1 MADTFSIDR
10 AELTESRSVSPIE
23 ANSNGET
30 RGKTS
35 ELSRRP
41 SSSLFPRTF
50 LSWFLALVAA
60 LSFSPPSCL
69 FYFLFYSRRVC
80 YPAQGIVRI
89 PNSYLNAVRSNFF
102 FFFFRFKTFVLSGSI
117 DQTRLCAF
125 RATNLDKSR
134 RNVRANWTCND
145 NLKISIVLISW
156 KDIMDR
162 QGNLNWSGGMKTTL
176 EIEKKIFLFNIWMYS
191 LSFVNYQ

>member
-1 MADTFSIDR
+1 MYGRKKKKNGGVSYRSIDR

-30 RGKTS
+30 RGETS

-69 FYFLFYSRRVC
+69 FYFRVVSS
-80 YPAQGIVRI
+80 PG
-89 PNSYLNAVRSNFF
+89 NSMNSKQLSQCRAIEFFPPFF
-102 FFFFRFKTFVLSGSI
+102 FLSFQRTFVFFRSI
-117 DQTRLCAF
+117 NQTRLCAF
-125 RATNLDKSR
+125 AACANLDQSR
-134 RNVRANWTCND
+134 RNVTELWQFENCPRANRSKGNVIMIMIQWWKFDETFS
-145 NLKISIVLISW
+145 LELI
-156 KDIMDR
+156 D
-162 QGNLNWSGGMKTTL
+162 L
-176 EIEKKIFLFNIWMYS
+176 EDPREKIF
-191 LSFVNYQ
+191 

>member
-1 MADTFSIDR
+1 MFTNWKDNLLLPKKKNGLLYPFQYRAFSIDR

-69 FYFLFYSRRVC
+69 FYFLFYSRRVR

-102 FFFFRFKTFVLSGSI
+102 FFFFVSKPLCSLDRSI
-117 DQTRLCAF
+117 KRDCVRLE
-125 RATNLDKSR
+125 L
-134 RNVRANWTCND
+134 
-145 NLKISIVLISW
+145 LISTRVEETCERIGRAMTIW
-156 KDIMDR
+156 KYPSC
-162 QGNLNWSGGMKTTL
+162 WSV
-176 EIEKKIFLFNIWMYS
+176 ERI
-191 LSFVNYQ
+191 